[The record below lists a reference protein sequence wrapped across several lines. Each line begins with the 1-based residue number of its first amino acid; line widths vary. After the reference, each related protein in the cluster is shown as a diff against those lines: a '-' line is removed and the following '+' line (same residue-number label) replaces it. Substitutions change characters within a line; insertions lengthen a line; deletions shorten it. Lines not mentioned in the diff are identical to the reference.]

1 MPILISA
8 IEKAH
13 ALLADKVESQPA
25 KNLEADVAVILG
37 NSSADLDSTV
47 AAIGYAFA
55 LETCR
60 LLQRGLSFDSS
71 HQQQHE
77 ADLPAF
83 LPLVDC
89 SAADFRSRLQA
100 DWWISSCL
108 GVPAASR
115 LLFTTHSEVHQ
126 LLEQLQNPETS
137 VRVCLVDHND
147 LGSGSREQWRQHV
160 VSCVDHHVD
169 KKALPAACKKRITGP
184 CVGSCSSLVALLL
197 EALQIHYSEI
207 LPPLPQDLAAL
218 LIGAIITDTVA
229 CRPDLSD
236 LRWNAIDA
244 HALAWLSGLLGWSYS
259 LVLTAQQ
266 SFDVMRFDSR
276 RLLEVGVTALLK
288 SDYKC
293 FSYAECSV
301 AFSSLTISVQLLLA
315 KEERRRQLF
324 EAIIAEAAQGRQVYI
339 LLSLSPREGG
349 SNQFDRQLALFAVA
363 EESKRLER
371 ARAFLASCD
380 NLRPEGDVKASPKR
394 SLGEASTLS
403 EAVVDPEGHVL
414 GFCFFKVVHS
424 CLSRKLLEPLV
435 AFCFKGEPAVEVQ
448 HR

>member
-1 MPILISA
+1 AVAAAQKAAAAGTAACASWAAPSA
-8 IEKAH
+8 ASYLSRCATRLRIGV
-13 ALLADKVESQPA
+13 ADKVESQPA

-89 SAADFRSRLQA
+89 SAADFRSRLQV
-100 DWWISSCL
+100 
-108 GVPAASR
+108 GVAGR
-115 LLFTTHSEVHQ
+115 K
-126 LLEQLQNPETS
+126 
-137 VRVCLVDHND
+137 
-147 LGSGSREQWRQHV
+147 WRQHV

-236 LRWNAIDA
+236 LRWN
-244 HALAWLSGLLGWSYS
+244 
-259 LVLTAQQ
+259 
-266 SFDVMRFDSR
+266 
-276 RLLEVGVTALLK
+276 
-288 SDYKC
+288 
-293 FSYAECSV
+293 
-301 AFSSLTISVQLLLA
+301 
-315 KEERRRQLF
+315 
-324 EAIIAEAAQGRQVYI
+324 IAEAAQGRQVYI

-363 EESKRLER
+363 EESKRLEPTAAEGQLLMASR
-371 ARAFLASCD
+371 MCGSFYGCAGARAFLASCD

-414 GFCFFKVVHS
+414 GFCFFKVVGRRRRWGRVGS
-424 CLSRKLLEPLV
+424 
-435 AFCFKGEPAVEVQ
+435 
-448 HR
+448 